1 MTKTTPNPEL
11 DLNLLAR
18 QWGARRIP
26 FTDKDWLS
34 ADPLDQ
40 ALRQLDHSAA
50 LRSVLLI
57 IGPNGAG
64 KSALVSH
71 WADQLDRRR
80 FEPLILTQATLSGSS
95 ILAAL
100 TAKLGKNARCR
111 RETNL
116 ALIEEALAELEH
128 TIPVIILDEAQQYS
142 CGALEEI
149 RLLLGLNLCSPPAF
163 ALVLIGDDYFLGT
176 LKLRHH
182 RALYSRI
189 AFRVALS
196 TWSSVQSET
205 FVRRSLSS
213 AGIEREVLEPA
224 AMELLVS
231 SAGGIARS
239 LVLLARNAWI
249 AAASGQQ
256 TTLTTEHVQ
265 TAIRQMPC
273 VPGLQRPS
281 QPSDSL

>member
-18 QWGARRIP
+18 QWDARRIP

-128 TIPVIILDEAQQYS
+128 TIPVIIL
-142 CGALEEI
+142 
-149 RLLLGLNLCSPPAF
+149 
-163 ALVLIGDDYFLGT
+163 
-176 LKLRHH
+176 
-182 RALYSRI
+182 
-189 AFRVALS
+189 
-196 TWSSVQSET
+196 SEW
-205 FVRRSLSS
+205 
-213 AGIEREVLEPA
+213 AP
-224 AMELLVS
+224 
-231 SAGGIARS
+231 
-239 LVLLARNAWI
+239 
-249 AAASGQQ
+249 
-256 TTLTTEHVQ
+256 
-265 TAIRQMPC
+265 
-273 VPGLQRPS
+273 
-281 QPSDSL
+281 